1 MHLLSCD
8 HCTNSCALTGSLYL
22 SGACL
27 ANEWHLVVTRVFDAP
42 VEQVWKAWFDPS
54 YVMQWWGPEGFLVIW
69 EWPEVC
75 VYHGETFD
83 SQCRSPLKEEH
94 L

>member
-42 VEQVWKAWFDPS
+42 VEQVWKAWSDPS
-54 YVMQWWGPEGFLVIW
+54 YVM
-69 EWPEVC
+69 
-75 VYHGETFD
+75 
-83 SQCRSPLKEEH
+83 
-94 L
+94 